1 MKKILTLLVAIV
13 MLFSM
18 SAVAFAGNGD
28 GSGGGNGEPLMLAG
42 STVSNGS
49 TNVPTDVYITL
60 TFSTNVVNFS
70 VKSNNMGC
78 FSMVDSKGNSVPLSV
93 IMGDDQ
99 VDPDCKRIVG
109 IQPSGLAEGETY
121 TLMISGSLMSKSGV
135 ALGSDV
141 YISFTTAGAAAAE
154 TPAPVEKP
162 EESAAP
168 EETEEP
174 EVLEPEE
181 NDVVLIAG
189 DAADIAAPEESA
201 ETVGDTGLY
210 IVLAA
215 GAVVLLA
222 AYFITKEKHN

>member
-60 TFSTNVVNFS
+60 TFSKNVVNFS

-121 TLMISGSLMSKSGV
+121 TLIISGNMTSKSGV

-174 EVLEPEE
+174 EIADVEE
-181 NDVVLIAG
+181 NNELLMADGALTKTAASSAESADDGGLVIA
-189 DAADIAAPEESA
+189 IAASA
-201 ETVGDTGLY
+201 A
-210 IVLAA
+210 VL
-215 GAVVLLA
+215 VA
-222 AYFITKEKHN
+222 AYFITKEKHK

>member
-28 GSGGGNGEPLMLAG
+28 GSGGGNGEPLTLA
-42 STVSNGS
+42 SSSVANGS

-60 TFSTNVVNFS
+60 TFSKNVVNFS

-109 IQPSGLAEGETY
+109 IQPSELAEGETY
-121 TLMISGSLMSKSGV
+121 TLIISGSMMSKSGV

-141 YISFTTAGAAAAE
+141 CISFTTAGGALE
-154 TPAPVEKP
+154 TAKP
-162 EESAAP
+162 EETEAP
-168 EETEEP
+168 EETE
-174 EVLEPEE
+174 LPEE
-181 NDVVLIAG
+181 EAAAAEEPVILMNDTATE
-189 DAADIAAPEESA
+189 AAEAPA
-201 ETVGDTGLY
+201 ETDAGVLY
-210 IVLAA
+210 IILAVSA
-215 GAVVLLA
+215 TVLLA

>member
-60 TFSTNVVNFS
+60 TFSKNVVNFS

-121 TLMISGSLMSKSGV
+121 TLIISGNMTSKSGV
-135 ALGSDV
+135 ALGSDIF
-141 YISFTTAGAAAAE
+141 ISFTTAGAAAAE
-154 TPAPVEKP
+154 TPAPGEEP

-174 EVLEPEE
+174 EIADVEE
-181 NDVVLIAG
+181 NNELLMADGALTTTAASSAESADDGGLVIA
-189 DAADIAAPEESA
+189 IAASA
-201 ETVGDTGLY
+201 A
-210 IVLAA
+210 VL
-215 GAVVLLA
+215 VA